1 MHSKAI
7 YPSWFLK
14 GLRSACRNTEFCVYP
29 VSLQRCPLQVSS
41 SPSLPPYFGRWDLSP
56 HLQHDGLAG
65 LAGQSSIPLISAS
78 SALGW
83 STCFALML
91 NINMLFSWTQGSLSH
106 RSSPLTHLLMHSR
119 KRLIFSGAI
128 LLASSSWRVIKT
140 NPTAGASCP
149 TINRVFLLSGF
160 PFPWPILYWTHP
172 RWP

>member
-1 MHSKAI
+1 MVPERTTVCLPKHWVLCVSCEPAEMP
-7 YPSWFLK
+7 PSGFFLT
-14 GLRSACRNTEFCVYP
+14 LS
-29 VSLQRCPLQVSS
+29 
-41 SPSLPPYFGRWDLSP
+41 PPYFGRWDLSP
-56 HLQHDGLAG
+56 RLQHDSLAG

-91 NINMLFSWTQGSLSH
+91 NINMLLSWTQGSLSH
-106 RSSPLTHLLMHSR
+106 GSSPLTHLLMHSR

-140 NPTAGASCP
+140 NPTAGASCS